1 MENTKAKGNLFMTNE
16 KSKAKLVAQGPI
28 DMEEGK
34 RNFAL
39 IKMDWD
45 NDETNIDVYQKIG
58 KLYDNNNKEGNLK
71 QDTNP
76 LAPRYTST
84 VNTLDG
90 KKRIS
95 AWINTPKDGG
105 NKYVGVTIED
115 ALGTMYKKEEEQ
127 KPKEQEEWKKEAQEI
142 GESPFS

>member
-1 MENTKAKGNLFMTNE
+1 
-16 KSKAKLVAQGPI
+16 
-28 DMEEGK
+28 
-34 RNFAL
+34 
-39 IKMDWD
+39 MDGD
-45 NDETNIDVYQKIG
+45 DESSIDVYQKIG
-58 KLYDNNNKEGNLK
+58 KLYDNNDRKGNLK

-84 VNTLDG
+84 VNTVDG

-115 ALGTMYKKEEEQ
+115 AIGTMYKKEEEQ

>member
-1 MENTKAKGNLFMTNE
+1 MENNKAKGNLFMNNE

-58 KLYDNNNKEGNLK
+58 KLYDNKDKEGNLK

-105 NKYVGVTIED
+105 NKYVGITIED
-115 ALGTMYKKEEEQ
+115 ATGSMYKKEEEQ
-127 KPKEQEEWKKEAQEI
+127 KPKEQEAWKQEAQEI

>member
-45 NDETNIDVYQKIG
+45 NDETNIDIYQKIG
-58 KLYDNNNKEGNLK
+58 KLYDNKDKEGNLK

-115 ALGTMYKKEEEQ
+115 ATGSMYKKEEEQ
-127 KPKEQEEWKKEAQEI
+127 KPKEQEAWKQEAQDI

>member
-58 KLYDNNNKEGNLK
+58 KLYDNKDKEGNLK

>member
-1 MENTKAKGNLFMTNE
+1 MENTKAKGNLFMNNE

-45 NDETNIDVYQKIG
+45 DESSIDVYQKIG
-58 KLYDNNNKEGNLK
+58 KLYDNNDRKGNLK

-84 VNTLDG
+84 VNTVDG

-95 AWINTPKDGG
+95 ALINTPKDGG

-115 ALGTMYKKEEEQ
+115 AIGTMYKKEEEQ

>member
-1 MENTKAKGNLFMTNE
+1 MENTKAKGNLFMNNE

-45 NDETNIDVYQKIG
+45 DESSIDVYQKIG
-58 KLYDNNNKEGNLK
+58 KLYDNNDRKGNLK

-84 VNTLDG
+84 VNTVDG

-95 AWINTPKDGG
+95 DWINTTKDGG

-115 ALGTMYKKEEEQ
+115 AIGTMYKKEEEQ

>member
-45 NDETNIDVYQKIG
+45 NDETNIDIYQKIG
-58 KLYDNNNKEGNLK
+58 KLYDNKDKEGNLK

-115 ALGTMYKKEEEQ
+115 ATGSMYKKEEEQ
-127 KPKEQEEWKKEAQEI
+127 KPKEQEAWKQEAQEI

>member
-1 MENTKAKGNLFMTNE
+1 MENNKAKGNLFMTNE

-45 NDETNIDVYQKIG
+45 NDETNIDIYQKIG
-58 KLYDNNNKEGNLK
+58 KLYDNKDKEGNLK

-115 ALGTMYKKEEEQ
+115 ATGSMYKKEEEQ
-127 KPKEQEEWKKEAQEI
+127 KPKEQEAWKQEAQEI